1 MPEGAYEGGVF
12 KFKIDFP
19 LKYPLNLPLVTFTQK
34 QVYHP
39 LVELQSGRLD
49 LARLFEHPDSSYCD
63 ENYICGR
70 LVHCYDGFA
79 KELLSK
85 IWNIFNN
92 TLQVQSFVKSKA
104 EAQFF
109 NQEAVSLY
117 IADRAEYLRRAN
129 ICANSVEAVAMFEVN
144 APDSLLQAKP
154 VHSMT

>member
-1 MPEGAYEGGVF
+1 MLRQSKARHHLTFLYSFPSDAQCFDLPAGMYLTPRMGESPLEQVSCQVTKGWNGILFVHDGPYEGGVF

-19 LKYPLNLPLVTFTQK
+19 LKYPLNLPQVTFTQK

-39 LVELQSGRLD
+39 LVELPSGRLD

-63 ENYICGR
+63 ENYISGQ

-92 TLQVQSFVKSKA
+92 TLLVQS
-104 EAQFF
+104 
-109 NQEAVSLY
+109 
-117 IADRAEYLRRAN
+117 
-129 ICANSVEAVAMFEVN
+129 
-144 APDSLLQAKP
+144 LL
-154 VHSMT
+154 